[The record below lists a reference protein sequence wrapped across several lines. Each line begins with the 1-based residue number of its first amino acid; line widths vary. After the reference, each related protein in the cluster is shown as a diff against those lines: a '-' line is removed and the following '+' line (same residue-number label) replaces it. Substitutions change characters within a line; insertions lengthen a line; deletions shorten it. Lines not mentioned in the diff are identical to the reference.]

1 MSALAIR
8 RGSSVWRKGHILAF
22 PFLGKAGN
30 APKNPWREPYTGKPG
45 AARKPGFFRLALG
58 EKSGFNTEKLL
69 FLEELH
75 MKLAEALQERADLNA
90 KIDELRRR
98 LGNNATVQEGEA
110 PAEDP
115 AELVAQL
122 DGCIARLE
130 ELIAKINATNCAT
143 LTDKGTLTEL
153 IARRDCLNIR
163 ISAYRDLITDASCL
177 SQRASRTEIKIIS
190 AVDVKALQKQA
201 DEMAKEL
208 RLVDNKIQETNWLTE
223 LK

>member
-1 MSALAIR
+1 
-8 RGSSVWRKGHILAF
+8 
-22 PFLGKAGN
+22 
-30 APKNPWREPYTGKPG
+30 
-45 AARKPGFFRLALG
+45 
-58 EKSGFNTEKLL
+58 
-69 FLEELH
+69 

-143 LTDKGTLTEL
+143 VTDKGTLTEL

-163 ISAYRDLITDASCL
+163 ISAYRDLISDASCL
-177 SQRASRTEIKIIS
+177 SQRASRTEIKIMS

>member
-1 MSALAIR
+1 
-8 RGSSVWRKGHILAF
+8 
-22 PFLGKAGN
+22 
-30 APKNPWREPYTGKPG
+30 
-45 AARKPGFFRLALG
+45 
-58 EKSGFNTEKLL
+58 
-69 FLEELH
+69 

-143 LTDKGTLTEL
+143 VTDKGTLTEL
-153 IARRDCLNIR
+153 IAKRDCLTLR
-163 ISAYRDLITDASCL
+163 LSAYRNLVDEASCL
-177 SQRASRTEIKIIS
+177 APRATRTEIKIVS
-190 AVDVKALQKQA
+190 AVDVKKLQKQA
-201 DEMAKEL
+201 DELAKEL
-208 RLVDNKIQETNWLTE
+208 RLTDNLIQQSNWLTE
-223 LK
+223 LQ

>member
-1 MSALAIR
+1 
-8 RGSSVWRKGHILAF
+8 
-22 PFLGKAGN
+22 
-30 APKNPWREPYTGKPG
+30 
-45 AARKPGFFRLALG
+45 
-58 EKSGFNTEKLL
+58 
-69 FLEELH
+69 

-143 LTDKGTLTEL
+143 VTDKGTLTEL
-153 IARRDCLNIR
+153 IAQRDCLNIR